1 MDDVKAETRKA
12 AAVVFVEKQT
22 QTNPI
27 YTHQG
32 SVKGRAEL
40 ETGESVR
47 EESGFSLRFLRTLN
61 YPQVN
66 KTSLYI
72 FGSVMAIEQERARQR
87 ETAKWVVHPLS
98 PIKYYYV
105 MFMLFLTI
113 LNILSVPLELAFSD
127 EVTGIVFIFWLS
139 FNLFSDMLFTIDIGL
154 NFRMGIL
161 KDDSE
166 VAVLDLKLIK
176 HDYLRTWFVPD
187 VLSSVSFDFIII
199 LMISD
204 ENYLKIL
211 MLFRIIRLFMIIIM
225 LCHWNGCIQYFV
237 SFLDGFPPDSWI
249 VRENILNATFAEKY
263 SYCVFRAL
271 SHMLTVSYGSDYLPT
286 NMKEMWIVMTSM
298 VSGVFMYVILVANIA
313 AMITNIDGPT
323 QSYKCKMNHL
333 EEYMTYRKL
342 PKALRIR
349 ITDYYQARYRGKCF
363 NEDIL
368 SLVSKSLKEEI
379 LTVMCAKLLKNAPVF
394 QNCDINFINAILPKL
409 QYEVFQ
415 EGDIIIQPHALADR
429 MYFIEHGQV
438 IMEAESFQKQL
449 CDGDHFGDLALLIS
463 GKRLI
468 TVRALS
474 TCHLFSL
481 FVGSFQQALEDFPD
495 AMTDMTKTA
504 HQRLEDIRNAELKHI
519 ACSDDAELDDDMM
532 EGMSELLN

>member
-199 LMISD
+199 LMKVYYDRDATISLGAGKILRMVMFIKIVSLIRLLRVPKLVRFYRDLEKISD

-449 CDGDHFGDLALLIS
+449 CDGDHFG
-463 GKRLI
+463 
-468 TVRALS
+468 V
-474 TCHLFSL
+474 FSRPWRT
-481 FVGSFQQALEDFPD
+481 SQMP
-495 AMTDMTKTA
+495 
-504 HQRLEDIRNAELKHI
+504 
-519 ACSDDAELDDDMM
+519 
-532 EGMSELLN
+532 